1 MLPREDLGV
10 RRRDRSKDRQG
21 KGEAETPVVRD
32 PVAEAWSELFHRLRQ
47 AGETSES
54 LNALSVLRSAAQ
66 TDALHPRGIDLPWL
80 LRIQSTA
87 SRSQAAKLHMACRLL
102 NRYAGHEALRDLL
115 PKLPLLL
122 PDRRTTAAGLE
133 PEASN
138 ELDRLIALEGVS
150 KSTARAHRIA
160 VRALA
165 EVTGA
170 SPNGAAALRDLLSC
184 DPDTVDWAHHAPQAK
199 RYRSAIA
206 ALHVIATLT
215 RHDGWLAL
223 QEAVVEAG
231 VTARNNPVPYF
242 FGVMDGA
249 PLCALT
255 PAWLR
260 TQERTFRSTLHHP
273 PHGRAD
279 LALTLIENAKR
290 LDALHAIPALDKSGH
305 LPPPLLLGM

>member
-1 MLPREDLGV
+1 
-10 RRRDRSKDRQG
+10 
-21 KGEAETPVVRD
+21 
-32 PVAEAWSELFHRLRQ
+32 
-47 AGETSES
+47 
-54 LNALSVLRSAAQ
+54 
-66 TDALHPRGIDLPWL
+66 
-80 LRIQSTA
+80 
-87 SRSQAAKLHMACRLL
+87 MACRLL
-102 NRYAGHEALRDLL
+102 NRYASREALRDLL
-115 PKLPLLL
+115 PKLPLEL

-133 PEASN
+133 PEASD

-150 KSTARAHRIA
+150 NSTARAHRIA
-160 VRALA
+160 VRVLA

-170 SPNGAAALRDLLSC
+170 SPSGAAALHDLLAC
-184 DPDTVDWAHHAPQAK
+184 DLDAVDWAHHAPQAR

-206 ALHVIATLT
+206 ALHVIAKLT
-215 RHDGWLAL
+215 QHDRWLAL
-223 QEAVVEAG
+223 QKAVVEAG
-231 VTARNNPVPYF
+231 VAARNNPVPYF